1 MSDKNNSK
9 ESVNAYLKEA
19 GISSGGATIND
30 LREREYSGKSL
41 NKTEKL
47 ALSNFDKFRIN
58 ELNKPMDDI
67 TFHKRYSEL
76 TVMANLGNY
85 DEFLKEKYSNL

>member
-1 MSDKNNSK
+1 MSEKNNFKGSIN
-9 ESVNAYLKEA
+9 SYLQEA

-41 NKTEKL
+41 SKVEKTAL
-47 ALSNFDKFRIN
+47 ANFDKFRIT

-76 TVMANLGNY
+76 QIMANLGNY

>member
-1 MSDKNNSK
+1 MSDNKNTN

-41 NKTEKL
+41 NKQEKL
-47 ALSNFDKFRIN
+47 ALSNFDKFRIA

-76 TVMANLGNY
+76 QVMANLGNY

>member
-1 MSDKNNSK
+1 MSDKNKSN
-9 ESVNAYLKEA
+9 ESVNAYLKES

-41 NKTEKL
+41 SKMEKL
-47 ALSNFDKFRIN
+47 ALANFDKFRIT

-76 TVMANLGNY
+76 QIMANLGNY

>member
-1 MSDKNNSK
+1 MSDNTNSNN
-9 ESVNAYLKEA
+9 SVNAYLQEA

-47 ALSNFDKFRIN
+47 ALANFDKFRIT

-67 TFHKRYSEL
+67 TFHKRYKEL
-76 TVMANLGNY
+76 QIMANLGNY